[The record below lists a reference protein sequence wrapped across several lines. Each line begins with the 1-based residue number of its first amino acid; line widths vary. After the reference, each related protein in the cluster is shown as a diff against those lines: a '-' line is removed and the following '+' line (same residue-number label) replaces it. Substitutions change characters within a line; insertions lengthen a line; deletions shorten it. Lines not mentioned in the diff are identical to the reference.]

1 VAQAQAA
8 TGRLEAS
15 RAALLETIEIVVEPL
30 ARVGLSSACATVE
43 QLLGRHRDAHDRL
56 QGALD
61 QLRERDSVEGVSLML
76 DLAWDALLDAEYG
89 RMLEWGLAALEAA
102 RPLGDPTLTA
112 SASAITTL
120 AASSGGAIEQARAY
134 RAETLAIVDNL
145 PDEVLASRPHALQWL
160 SASELFLGHFDEG
173 IAHAQRGIA
182 AARASGQGQLLPG
195 MTHALG
201 GQLILRGRLAEAAE
215 LLDGAVDAAR
225 LTDNAVGLSWALANR
240 AFAAVMEGDVETAM
254 ATGEEGVSLTRRLEH
269 GFVRAR
275 ASAVVAGALLQS
287 GEPERAAE
295 LLEEGTGGG
304 EMPLVPGIWR
314 LLSLE
319 VLTRCRLALGQETE
333 AERAAA
339 LAQEIAASFGLPFG
353 AALADRASAAVALAA
368 GDAGTAA
375 ALALSSAAHADEVAA
390 RVEAALSRTLAGRAL
405 AQAGDPDRAAA
416 ELERAAAEL
425 EACGALRRRDE
436 AEHEL
441 RKLGRTVHRRTKRG
455 DATAGG
461 VESLTGRELEV
472 ARLVVA
478 RRTNPQIAAE
488 LFLSIKTV
496 EAHLRNIFRKLDA
509 GSRVEVARIVERAQ
523 AG

>member
-1 VAQAQAA
+1 
-8 TGRLEAS
+8 
-15 RAALLETIEIVVEPL
+15 
-30 ARVGLSSACATVE
+30 
-43 QLLGRHRDAHDRL
+43 
-56 QGALD
+56 
-61 QLRERDSVEGVSLML
+61 
-76 DLAWDALLDAEYG
+76 
-89 RMLEWGLAALEAA
+89 
-102 RPLGDPTLTA
+102 
-112 SASAITTL
+112 
-120 AASSGGAIEQARAY
+120 
-134 RAETLAIVDNL
+134 
-145 PDEVLASRPHALQWL
+145 
-160 SASELFLGHFDEG
+160 
-173 IAHAQRGIA
+173 
-182 AARASGQGQLLPG
+182 
-195 MTHALG
+195 
-201 GQLILRGRLAEAAE
+201 
-215 LLDGAVDAAR
+215 
-225 LTDNAVGLSWALANR
+225 
-240 AFAAVMEGDVETAM
+240 
-254 ATGEEGVSLTRRLEH
+254 
-269 GFVRAR
+269 
-275 ASAVVAGALLQS
+275 
-287 GEPERAAE
+287 
-295 LLEEGTGGG
+295 
-304 EMPLVPGIWR
+304 MPLVPGIWK
-314 LLSLE
+314 LVSLE

-339 LAQEIAASFGLPFG
+339 LAQDVAASFGLPLG

-368 GDAGTAA
+368 GGAGTAA
-375 ALALSSAAHADEVAA
+375 TLALSSAAHADEIGA

-455 DATAGG
+455 DASAGG

-472 ARLVVA
+472 AQLVVA